1 MSSRSSTNF
10 VESDALQTLKQ
21 SLQDLK
27 KPPPSPPPNSHFT
40 SEPQMSDKK
49 RVAPVDSAA
58 SQSPNDTDDWQK
70 SKCLRIMGPEP
81 AAIVAPPSPTLYEV
95 HPAHRDKVSG
105 PIYSL
110 DGRHIISLPQPP
122 TTPMESQP
130 EGPAAPT
137 QPPPLPPSKRPAAD
151 FARAREQI
159 LARQAL
165 KAASSSPMADLAR
178 NATAPPISTA
188 PAPVTMD
195 AARRKYIDLGALI

>member
-1 MSSRSSTNF
+1 
-10 VESDALQTLKQ
+10 
-21 SLQDLK
+21 
-27 KPPPSPPPNSHFT
+27 
-40 SEPQMSDKK
+40 
-49 RVAPVDSAA
+49 
-58 SQSPNDTDDWQK
+58 
-70 SKCLRIMGPEP
+70 MGPEP

-95 HPAHRDKVSG
+95 HPAHRDK
-105 PIYSL
+105 
-110 DGRHIISLPQPP
+110 PP
-122 TTPMESQP
+122 MTPMESQP

-159 LARQAL
+159 LARRAL

-195 AARRKYIDLGALI
+195 AAHRKYIDLGALI